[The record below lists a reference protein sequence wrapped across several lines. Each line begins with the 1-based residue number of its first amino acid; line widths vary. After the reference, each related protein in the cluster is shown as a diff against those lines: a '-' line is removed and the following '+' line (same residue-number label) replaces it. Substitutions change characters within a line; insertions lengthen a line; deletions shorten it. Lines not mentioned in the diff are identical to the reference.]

1 MQTEADL
8 LREYCDARID
18 ELKREIEGERV
29 MNRHPDSAITA
40 AECAVAYWQRKESAW
55 KVFGCVMAVVAG
67 IGWGLLWS
75 RL

>member
-8 LREYCDARID
+8 LREYYDARIE

-29 MNRHPDSAITA
+29 MNRHLDSAITA
-40 AECAVAYWQRKESAW
+40 AESAVAYWQRKESAW
-55 KVFGCVMAVVAG
+55 KVFGIVMSIVSG
-67 IGWGLLWS
+67 IGWGLLWR